1 MNDPYQKIIESLKSR
16 KKILLSTH
24 VRPDGDALGST
35 GAMHLALKKIG
46 VNSDILL
53 LSHLPT
59 KYEFLY
65 KDYGISFIDVENS
78 GLAKLDLNEYD
89 AMLLIDTGTWSQL
102 PGLREKLAGWDKP
115 KWVIDH
121 HMTQENWADEKIVL
135 TQAAAAGEIVAE
147 IIEQMDIEFDT
158 PIAVNLFV
166 AIITDTGWF
175 QFSNTRPFTLRL
187 CARLM
192 EAGVDTDKIY
202 QHIYQNERPQRVAL
216 QTRAMQSITL
226 LANGK
231 LAVMKLSKQD
241 FTDTGANVPDTENMI
256 NIPLQ
261 IADVQASILA
271 VEPKDFGPIRISLR
285 SKGAIDVAK
294 LAEQFGGGGHKR
306 ASGLKLEGTLDQATQ
321 KVADAVIAAL
331 G

>member
-1 MNDPYQKIIESLKSR
+1 MQKSSAD
-16 KKILLSTH
+16 H
-24 VRPDGDALGST
+24 PRPPRWRRPGLRRRNAF
-35 GAMHLALKKIG
+35 GAQKIG
-46 VNSDILL
+46 VDSTILL

-59 KYEFLY
+59 KYAFLY
-65 KDYGISFIDVENS
+65 KDYGIPFIDVEKG
-78 GLAKLDLNEYD
+78 GLEELSLDPYD
-89 AMLLIDTGTWSQL
+89 AFLTLDTGTWSQL
-102 PGLREKLAGWDKP
+102 PGLKEKLEKWNKP

-147 IIEQMDIEFDT
+147 LIEQMDIEFDE
-158 PIAVNLFV
+158 PIAVQLYV

-187 CARLM
+187 CAQLM
-192 EAGVDTDKIY
+192 EAGVDTDRIY
-202 QHIYQNERPQRVAL
+202 QLIYQNERAQRVAL
-216 QTRAMQSITL
+216 QTRAMQSMHL
-226 LANGK
+226 LADGK
-231 LAVMKLSKQD
+231 LAVLKLSKND
-241 FTDTGANVPDTENMI
+241 FKESGANVPDTENLI

-261 IADVQASILA
+261 IATVQASILA
-271 VEPKDFGPIRISLR
+271 VEPLDFGPIRISLR

-306 ASGLKLEGTLDQATQ
+306 ASGLKLEGSLDEATK

-331 G
+331 GSESRL